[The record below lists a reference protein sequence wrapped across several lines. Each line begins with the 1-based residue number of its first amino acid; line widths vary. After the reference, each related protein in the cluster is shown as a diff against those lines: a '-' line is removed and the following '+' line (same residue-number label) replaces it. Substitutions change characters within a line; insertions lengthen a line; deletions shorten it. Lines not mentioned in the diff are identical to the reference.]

1 MDHMDMD
8 LRKYLKQNHNLTWK
22 ERIKITVD
30 IVDSLLRIHKENEIH
45 RDLHS
50 GNILYSKYYNNWY
63 ISDLGFCGPA
73 DKPLNIVYG
82 NLPYMAPEVISGKEY
97 TYASDIY
104 STAIIMWEI
113 SSGQPPF
120 INYEHDYYLAMDII
134 NGMRPKIVPETPS
147 EYKKLMKQCWNA
159 NPLERP
165 NIDMLWDE
173 IIKLNKYYY
182 QNMTDRSSNSK
193 STNMLDVRNII
204 NRSSRFSRLSGGSTS
219 ILNTDTSRLFHTS
232 KLHSFDILPEPR
244 NATEGILANLFESL

>member
-50 GNILYSKYYNNWY
+50 GNILYSKYNNNWY

-73 DKPLNIVYG
+73 DKPLNSIYG

-120 INYEHDYYLAMDII
+120 VNYEYDYYLVMDII

-182 QNMTDRSSNSK
+182 QNTSNSK
-193 STNMLDVRNII
+193 STDMLDVISRNII
-204 NRSSRFSRLSGGSTS
+204 NKSSRSSIFS
-219 ILNTDTSRLFHTS
+219 TDTSRLFHTS